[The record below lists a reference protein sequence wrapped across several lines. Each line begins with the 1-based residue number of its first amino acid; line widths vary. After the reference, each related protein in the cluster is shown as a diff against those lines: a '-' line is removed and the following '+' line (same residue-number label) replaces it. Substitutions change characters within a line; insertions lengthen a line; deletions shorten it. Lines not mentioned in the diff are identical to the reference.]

1 MCPAFKIPWEDNV
14 SRIILLPKEVSDR
27 IAAGEV
33 VERPASIVKE
43 LLENSIDAGADDV
56 AVELKDGGKTL
67 IRVTDNG
74 SGISGEDLRLAFMRH
89 ATSKISGFDDIQN
102 IRSYGFRGEALSSI
116 ASVSRVEVITRMPD
130 SHAGT
135 RIVVENAEVIELGET
150 GAPPGTSVAVSRL
163 FAAVP
168 ARRKFLRS
176 DSAEQGHCLEAITR
190 IALARKE
197 LRVKVTANGK
207 NALHIPRTE
216 NISERVALVLGA
228 DFARH
233 CLPLRGERDGLRISG
248 LVSQPGF
255 TRANGKAIMFYVNGR
270 FVRDTLLHHAVNS
283 AYRKIIESGRYPLAV
298 VFLELPP
305 GEVDV
310 NVHPAKTEVRFSN
323 PSAVYEFLRASA
335 IDSVSRILPGA
346 QEHDRVYTLYRAS
359 SQEGGTGRGGAGA
372 VQENGEIFHAPPRFS
387 PRALEK
393 MDLAGLMKAVEDK
406 RLSQLE
412 ASPAGGRAGYFSSL
426 QYIGQFAGT
435 YLIFSGPDGLVMI
448 DQHAAHE
455 RIVFEKLR
463 AGARDRKLGS
473 QSLLIPEVVN
483 LSVHDTERVLSAAG
497 ALNAMG
503 FEIEPFGEASVA
515 VRSVPAIIGEINIA
529 DVVSNLAAHISETGK
544 PAETEEWRDNIFAFL
559 ACRAAIKANREM
571 SEQEIDAL
579 CRDLDSIPFASNC
592 PHGRPVF
599 VCFSRREIEKM
610 FRRA

>member
-1 MCPAFKIPWEDNV
+1 M
-14 SRIILLPKEVSDR
+14 PKEVSDR

-74 SGISGEDLRLAFMRH
+74 SGISGDDLRIAFMRH

-116 ASVSRVEVITRMPD
+116 ASVSRVEIITRMPD

-233 CLPLRGERDGLRISG
+233 CLPLRGERGGLRISG

-372 VQENGEIFHAPPRFS
+372 VQENGEIFHAPPPFS

-463 AGARDRKLGS
+463 AGSRDRKLGS

-483 LSVHDTERVLSAAG
+483 LSVQDTERVLSAAA

-503 FEIEPFGEASVA
+503 FEIEAFGEASVA